1 MDVLTR
7 AWNVLEPGERPEGME
22 WHDVL
27 DGWSDRGCWM
37 PDHTAYDRLVVA
49 VEDALLASKRFYNT
63 LDRSSPVPIGHP
75 DFSWDYV
82 WHTNRDDPASGG
94 ERGGGWNLVF
104 RHTCRL
110 TAAVLALESERGSD
124 A

>member
-1 MDVLTR
+1 MTDILHR

-27 DGWSDRGCWM
+27 DGWSDRGVWM

-49 VEDALLASKRFYNT
+49 VEGVDIKLGMFCEFCEYEGGVWQWREFSEEPYDAGTRLVAS
-63 LDRSSPVPIGHP
+63 DQ
-75 DFSWDYV
+75 
-82 WHTNRDDPASGG
+82 
-94 ERGGGWNLVF
+94 
-104 RHTCRL
+104 CRL